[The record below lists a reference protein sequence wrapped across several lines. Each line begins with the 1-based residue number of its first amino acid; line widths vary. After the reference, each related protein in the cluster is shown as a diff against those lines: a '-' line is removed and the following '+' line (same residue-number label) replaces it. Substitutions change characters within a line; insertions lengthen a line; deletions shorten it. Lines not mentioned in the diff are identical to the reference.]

1 MVWRTRSKVQNY
13 GPSYRR
19 AEGILGQTLQD
30 VKHANALPDH
40 IIPSIN
46 HFSLEHSNHGNERL
60 ARTARS
66 FLRPP
71 GRPHGVAV
79 LVHRRHGGFCVEKN
93 ANLQLGSGRT
103 VFSGRTDRRTDA
115 GRTDGRP
122 AKSTIFESS
131 PKVRR
136 DLGSSS
142 WGPRLS
148 GNSLERQVRTPQI

>member
-1 MVWRTRSKVQNY
+1 MQNY

-60 ARTARS
+60 VRTARS

-71 GRPHGVAV
+71 ERPHETDV
-79 LVHRRHGGFCVEKN
+79 LVHRRHGSFCAQKN
-93 ANLQLGSGRT
+93 A
-103 VFSGRTDRRTDA
+103 
-115 GRTDGRP
+115 
-122 AKSTIFESS
+122 
-131 PKVRR
+131 
-136 DLGSSS
+136 
-142 WGPRLS
+142 
-148 GNSLERQVRTPQI
+148 

>member
-1 MVWRTRSKVQNY
+1 MQNY

-19 AEGILGQTLQD
+19 SEGILGQTLHD
-30 VKHANALPDH
+30 AKHANAPPDL
-40 IIPSIN
+40 IIPSII

-66 FLRPP
+66 FLRPL
-71 GRPHGVAV
+71 GRPHETDV
-79 LVHRRHGGFCVEKN
+79 LVHRRHGGFCAQKN
-93 ANLQLGSGRT
+93 ANLQLGSGHT
-103 VFSGRTDRRTDA
+103 VFSGRRSSDA
-115 GRTDGRP
+115 QDKRLGAP